1 MKRTLSAAAILL
13 LAGTP
18 APAHRLDE
26 YLQGTI
32 ISVEKNRIDAEIT
45 LTPGVAVFP
54 LLIADIDTDGNG
66 VISVVEQHA
75 YVARIL
81 RDLSLKIDG
90 QPLTPHL
97 LSMEFPA
104 IEEMKEGRG
113 EIQIEFEANLP
124 FGGPNRKLTVENR
137 HQSRIAA
144 YQVNCLVP
152 RDPDIRIL
160 AQNRNYSQS
169 FYELDFVQA
178 GGRSNSLT
186 VAWMQGIRQ
195 PLGTV
200 ALLLFA
206 WLALLWG
213 QRAKAVKTSV
223 AVPLDVS
230 NQSGEWWARP
240 RQDSNL

>member
-1 MKRTLSAAAILL
+1 MKRILPAAAILL

-18 APAHRLDE
+18 ALAHRLDE

-32 ISVEKNRIDAEIT
+32 ISVEKNRVDAEMA

-54 LLIADIDTDGNG
+54 RLIADIDTDGDG
-66 VISVVEQHA
+66 VISAVEQHA

-90 QPLTPHL
+90 QPLAPRL

-113 EIQIEFEANLP
+113 EIRIEFEANLP
-124 FGGPNRKLTVENR
+124 FGGPNRQLTFENH

-178 GGRSNSLT
+178 GVRSNPRSLT
-186 VAWMQGIRQ
+186 TWLAGAQK
-195 PLGTV
+195 PLGTI
-200 ALLLFA
+200 ALLLLA

-213 QRAKAVKTSV
+213 QRAKPMTGAGCRDT
-223 AVPLDVS
+223 
-230 NQSGEWWARP
+230 GC
-240 RQDSNL
+240 RQPDRGC

>member
-1 MKRTLSAAAILL
+1 MKRILWAAAILL

-18 APAHRLDE
+18 ALAHRLDE

-32 ISVEKNRIDAEIT
+32 ISVEKTRVDAQIT

-54 LLIADIDTDGNG
+54 MLIADIDTDGDG
-66 VISVVEQHA
+66 VISAVEQHA

-90 QPLTPHL
+90 QPLTPRL

-113 EIQIEFEANLP
+113 EIRIEFEAHLP
-124 FGGPNRKLTVENR
+124 LGGTNRKLTLENH
-137 HQSRIAA
+137 HQSRVAA

-178 GGRSNSLT
+178 GARSNAQSLT
-186 VAWMQGIRQ
+186 WLAGAQK

-200 ALLLFA
+200 ALLLVA

-213 QRAKAVKTSV
+213 QRPKPVKRLL
-223 AVPLDVS
+223 P
-230 NQSGEWWARP
+230 
-240 RQDSNL
+240 

>member
-1 MKRTLSAAAILL
+1 
-13 LAGTP
+13 
-18 APAHRLDE
+18 
-26 YLQGTI
+26 
-32 ISVEKNRIDAEIT
+32 
-45 LTPGVAVFP
+45 
-54 LLIADIDTDGNG
+54 
-66 VISVVEQHA
+66 
-75 YVARIL
+75 
-81 RDLSLKIDG
+81 
-90 QPLTPHL
+90 
-97 LSMEFPA
+97 
-104 IEEMKEGRG
+104 
-113 EIQIEFEANLP
+113 
-124 FGGPNRKLTVENR
+124 
-137 HQSRIAA
+137 
-144 YQVNCLVP
+144 VNCLVP